1 MVRLKR
7 VYDPPDD
14 EDGER
19 FLVERLWP
27 RGMGRSEARLTGW
40 VKELAPSP
48 ALRKWFSHDPERWA
62 EFQRRYRAELR
73 APEKRL
79 LLAELAAKAARGDIT
94 LVFAARDKERNS
106 AVVLKR
112 VLENRGSS
120 ENLVSPARRL

>member
-1 MVRLKR
+1 
-7 VYDPPDD
+7 
-14 EDGER
+14 
-19 FLVERLWP
+19 
-27 RGMGRSEARLTGW
+27 MGRSEARLTGW

-62 EFQRRYRAELR
+62 EFQRRYWAELR
-73 APEKRL
+73 EPEKRL

>member
-1 MVRLKR
+1 

-48 ALRKWFSHDPERWA
+48 ALRKWFSHDPGRW
-62 EFQRRYRAELR
+62 
-73 APEKRL
+73 
-79 LLAELAAKAARGDIT
+79 AELAAKAGRGDIT

-112 VLENRGSS
+112 VLEN
-120 ENLVSPARRL
+120 